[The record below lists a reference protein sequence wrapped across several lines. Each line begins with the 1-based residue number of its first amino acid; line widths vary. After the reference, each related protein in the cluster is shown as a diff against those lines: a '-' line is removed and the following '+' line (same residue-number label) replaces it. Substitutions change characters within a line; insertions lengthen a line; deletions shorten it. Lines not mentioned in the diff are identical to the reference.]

1 MGRIVTAYRLGHC
14 ARALCGLAL
23 AAAAASPA
31 CAVYKVVGPDGQVTF
46 TDVPPPGAAATP
58 VPGVGD
64 DAPRPAGELPPHLR
78 ELQRQAP
85 VVIYTAPQCTACD
98 DGLRMLRERGIP
110 YTQKSVSSPQD
121 VEAFRVLDPSLT
133 VPLLSVAGVQLPP
146 GFNSSSWEQ
155 ALSAAGY
162 PHSSEL
168 PAGYHFA
175 PAQPLAP
182 AAPGAPARG
191 PAGSAHAAGSS
202 ASPSVLPAPNPKAP
216 PGFKF

>member
-1 MGRIVTAYRLGHC
+1 MGPIVTAGSLRSC
-14 ARALCGLAL
+14 ARALCGLAM

-31 CAVYKVVGPDGQVTF
+31 WAVYKVVGPDGQVTF
-46 TDVPPPGAAATP
+46 TDVPPAGATATP
-58 VPGVGD
+58 VPGLGD
-64 DAPRPAGELPPHLR
+64 GPAPAAAELPRHLR

-121 VEAFRVLDPSLT
+121 VEAFKALDPGLT

-168 PAGYHFA
+168 PAGYRFA

-182 AAPGAPARG
+182 AAPGAPAQG
-191 PAGSAHAAGSS
+191 PAGSGHSAGSS